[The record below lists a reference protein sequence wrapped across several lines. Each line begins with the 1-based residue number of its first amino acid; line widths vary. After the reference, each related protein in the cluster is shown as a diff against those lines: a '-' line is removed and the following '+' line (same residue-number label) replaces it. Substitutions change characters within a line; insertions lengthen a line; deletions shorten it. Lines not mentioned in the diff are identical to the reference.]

1 MSFMSQQNQLHHPN
15 FKDMALNLLKG
26 VTSSSTKLVLR
37 QINPPSSDSSTE
49 MLNEIGTTDQ
59 AIGDVTAEI
68 MITTIGKIP
77 SEMYYLEDTASNIG
91 TSISQTSVSRSVN
104 DVIHTTIKSNITV
117 TGYTARS
124 VVFLILTI
132 ACLILLFLC
141 CITACM
147 ISKTRKKSYFFSRN
161 DIDCDPECNG
171 LNRPL
176 LRTEK
181 VSDTTSKTSSSY
193 LKK

>member
-1 MSFMSQQNQLHHPN
+1 
-15 FKDMALNLLKG
+15 
-26 VTSSSTKLVLR
+26 
-37 QINPPSSDSSTE
+37 
-49 MLNEIGTTDQ
+49 
-59 AIGDVTAEI
+59 

-124 VVFLILTI
+124 LVFLILTI

>member
-1 MSFMSQQNQLHHPN
+1 
-15 FKDMALNLLKG
+15 
-26 VTSSSTKLVLR
+26 
-37 QINPPSSDSSTE
+37 
-49 MLNEIGTTDQ
+49 
-59 AIGDVTAEI
+59 
-68 MITTIGKIP
+68 MITTTGKIP
-77 SEMYYLEDTASNIG
+77 SEMYYLEDIVSNIQTNIG
-91 TSISQTSVSRSVN
+91 QTSVPHLIT
-104 DVIHTTIKSNITV
+104 DIIHTTRENNIIV

-147 ISKTRKKSYFFSRN
+147 ISKTRRKSYFFSRN

-171 LNRPL
+171 LHRPL

-181 VSDTTSKTSSSY
+181 ISDTTSKTSSGY

>member
-1 MSFMSQQNQLHHPN
+1 
-15 FKDMALNLLKG
+15 MALNLLKG
-26 VTSSSTKLVLR
+26 VTSSSNKLVLR
-37 QINPPSSDSSTE
+37 QINAPPLDSSTE

-77 SEMYYLEDTASNIG
+77 SEMYYLEDTLSNVQTNIG
-91 TSISQTSVSRSVN
+91 QTTVPHSMT
-104 DVIHTTIKSNITV
+104 DVIHTTMENNVIV
-117 TGYTARS
+117 TGHTARS

-147 ISKTRKKSYFFSRN
+147 ISKTRRKSYFFSRN

-181 VSDTTSKTSSSY
+181 ISDATSKTSSSY

>member
-1 MSFMSQQNQLHHPN
+1 
-15 FKDMALNLLKG
+15 MALNLLKG

>member
-37 QINPPSSDSSTE
+37 QINPPSSDFSTE

-68 MITTIGKIP
+68 MITTMGKIP
-77 SEMYYLEDTASNIG
+77 SEMYYLEDTASNIP
-91 TSISQTSVSRSVN
+91 TSISQTTVSRSMTS
-104 DVIHTTIKSNITV
+104 VIHTTIENNIIG

-124 VVFLILTI
+124 I
-132 ACLILLFLC
+132 
-141 CITACM
+141 
-147 ISKTRKKSYFFSRN
+147 K
-161 DIDCDPECNG
+161 
-171 LNRPL
+171 
-176 LRTEK
+176 
-181 VSDTTSKTSSSY
+181 
-193 LKK
+193 